1 MGDGLPA
8 GDCEG
13 IRWCACLAGVS
24 RLGVRCCADSSGPR
38 ASANGSR
45 PELAE
50 ALKNWRWTEPL
61 HTCTSLQLC
70 LWLWLRTVSE
80 CQAWKHHGWRNCW
93 LGSSNFG
100 QSDLQPRSEI
110 SMKMAIVAT
119 ASW

>member
-80 CQAWKHHGWRNCW
+80 CQAWSTMDGETVGLAQATLASLICNR
-93 LGSSNFG
+93 GR
-100 QSDLQPRSEI
+100 RS
-110 SMKMAIVAT
+110 A
-119 ASW
+119 